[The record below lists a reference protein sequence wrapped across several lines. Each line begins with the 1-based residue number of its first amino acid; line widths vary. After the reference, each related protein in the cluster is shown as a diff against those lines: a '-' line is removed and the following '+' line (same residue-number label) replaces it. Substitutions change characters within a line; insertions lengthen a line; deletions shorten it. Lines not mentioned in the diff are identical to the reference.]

1 MSHANLFQTADKDK
15 FLHHLDASARI
26 YNLWHR
32 MLTTKRRLTTK
43 TPRHEGALGSL
54 RNSAAHVFKSKI
66 QKHHFSERLEKTS
79 CSSCLRVFVV
89 TLLLCTPIALAD
101 EPAEKPD
108 LAAIA
113 SKQAYDQNL
122 KQFQDNPDY
131 LVLPGLL
138 ANRKDKSV
146 RLYARA
152 TGLGAGDPVEFF
164 IIPADSGKD
173 YESLTVAF
181 VKPSEVNRA
190 LQFIGM
196 KPGRAVNYNANQYW
210 PKGERVLMTV
220 EWANPENQRRGQP
233 NLHRVRAEELILDTR
248 TKKPLSLTGLVF
260 TASYTIK
267 PEDGGKEMFA
277 ADVSDSRSISSVYN
291 ERSTV
296 IDLPYQWPQ
305 GQVYG
310 SLKPNPDHKLEA
322 GAPIQILLEPEHKDG
337 KTRVRDLTLKVLQK
351 DHFTLLDSSNKPI
364 ASDIDLVHL
373 LAEFGKFTETAQDP
387 FVTID
392 VAPNLNLQQ
401 VQEFFSLIQTLDRE
415 TGIRVE
421 APPPGQLY
429 YRAFFPDEQW
439 RDRTKRLGR
448 PWELHPNVGNA
459 NGSLCGTLTLPADD
473 IDNNGGKGDLKF
485 IVNSPEE
492 LAKTLKEKSDRWS
505 QTVYIFTPPD
515 IKYGGLLDF
524 IHPAMKTHP
533 GVYVFLEK

>member
-1 MSHANLFQTADKDK
+1 M
-15 FLHHLDASARI
+15 I
-26 YNLWHR
+26 
-32 MLTTKRRLTTK
+32 TTK
-43 TPRHEGALGSL
+43 TPRHEDALGSP
-54 RNSAAHVFKSKI
+54 RNPAAHILKKKFQKRCYFKW
-66 QKHHFSERLEKTS
+66 LEKTS
-79 CSSCLRVFVV
+79 CSSCLRVFVFN
-89 TLLLCTPIALAD
+89 LILCTPLTLAD

-122 KQFQDNPDY
+122 KQFNDNPDY

-138 ANRKDKSV
+138 ANRKDKTV
-146 RLYARA
+146 RLYGRA

-196 KPGRAVNYNANQYW
+196 KPGRCVNYNNNEYW
-210 PKGERVLMTV
+210 PKGERVLMSV
-220 EWANPENQRRGQP
+220 EWAT
-233 NLHRVRAEELILDTR
+233 HRVRAEELVLDTR
-248 TKKPLSLTGLVF
+248 TKKTLPLTGLVY
-260 TASYTIK
+260 AGSHTIK

-296 IDLPYQWPQ
+296 LDIPYQWPQ

-310 SLKPNPDHKLEA
+310 ALKPNPDHKLDA
-322 GAPIQILLEPEHKDG
+322 GQPIQIVLEPEHKDG
-337 KTRVRDLTLKVLQK
+337 KTRIRDLALKVLQK
-351 DHFTLLDSSNKPI
+351 DRFTLVDSSNKPI
-364 ASDIDLVHL
+364 ASEIDLVHL
-373 LAEFGKFTETAQDP
+373 LAEFGKYTETGQDP

-401 VQEFFSLIQTLDRE
+401 VHEFFSLIQTLDRE
-415 TGIRVE
+415 NGIRVE

-429 YRAFFPDEQW
+429 YRAFFPEEQW

-459 NGSLCGTLTLPADD
+459 NGSLSGTLILPPDD
-473 IDNNGGKGDLKF
+473 IDNNGGQSDLKF
-485 IVNSPEE
+485 VVQSPEE

-505 QTVYIFTPPD
+505 PTVYIFATPE
-515 IKYGGLLDF
+515 IKYGALLDF
-524 IHPAMKTHP
+524 IRPAMKTHP
-533 GVYVFLEK
+533 GVYIFLQT

>member
-15 FLHHLDASARI
+15 FLHHLDAAARI

-43 TPRHEGALGSL
+43 TPRHEGALGSP
-54 RNSAAHVFKSKI
+54 RNSAAHIFKNTI
-66 QKHHFSERLEKTS
+66 QKRHFPEWLEKTS

-89 TLLLCTPIALAD
+89 TLLLCTPVAFPD

-113 SKQAYDQNL
+113 SRQAYDQNL
-122 KQFQDNPDY
+122 KQFKDNPDY
-131 LVLPGLL
+131 LILPGLL
-138 ANRKDKSV
+138 ANRKDKTV

-152 TGLGAGDPVEFF
+152 TGLAAGDPVEFF

-196 KPGRAVNYNANQYW
+196 KGGRSVNYNNNEYW

-220 EWANPENQRRGQP
+220 EWAS
-233 NLHRVRAEELILDTR
+233 HHVRAEELVLDTR
-248 TKKPLSLTGLVF
+248 TKKPLPLTGLVF
-260 TASYTIK
+260 TGSYTIK
-267 PEDGGKEMFA
+267 PEDGAKEMFA
-277 ADVSDSRSISSVYN
+277 ADVSDSRSIASVYN

-296 IDLPYQWPQ
+296 LDLPYQWPQ

-310 SLKPNPDHKLEA
+310 LLKPNPDHKLEA

-337 KTRVRDLTLKVLQK
+337 KTRVRDLALKVLQK
-351 DHFTLLDSSNKPI
+351 DHYTLLDSSNKPL

-392 VAPNLNLQQ
+392 VSGNLNLQQ
-401 VQEFFSLIQTLDRE
+401 VHEFFSLIQTLDRE

-459 NGSLCGTLTLPADD
+459 NGSLSGTLILPADD

-485 IVNSPEE
+485 VVNSAEE

-505 QTVYIFTPPD
+505 QTVYIFAPPD
-515 IKYGGLLDF
+515 LKYGALLDF
-524 IHPAMKTHP
+524 IRPAMKTHP
-533 GVYVFLEK
+533 GVYIFLPK